1 MKNIVIGGGTGL
13 VGSRLTEML
22 VAKGYSVTIL
32 TRNKNIQSNNTLIRY
47 SYWNVDTQ
55 QIDAD
60 ALKNATAIVNLT
72 GEGVVNK
79 RWTAKQKQ
87 IIIDSRVNAGKLIV
101 KTLLEQSNNVA
112 VVVNAS
118 AIGWYKPQSESLLQS
133 KTYQE
138 EQEPN
143 TDFLGNTCKLWEES
157 IEPVQHY
164 GKRLV
169 KLRIGI
175 VFSKKGGA
183 IKEFLKPLQFG
194 VAAILGNQK
203 ISWIHVDDLC
213 NMIIASIENENYAGA
228 YNAVAPEITT
238 NKELNLALAKK
249 KNGKWF
255 IAMPVP
261 SFMLKIMLGEMSV
274 EVLKS
279 STISCKKIVDSGFV
293 FLYPTVEEAVN
304 ELIQTA

>member
-1 MKNIVIGGGTGL
+1 MVGT
-13 VGSRLTEML
+13 RLTEML
-22 VAKGYSVTIL
+22 VNKGYDVTIL
-32 TRNKNIQSNNTLIRY
+32 TRNKNAVSNHPSIQY
-47 SYWNVDTQ
+47 SYWNIDTQ
-55 QIDAD
+55 EIDA
-60 ALKNATAIVNLT
+60 AAIKNANAIVNLT

-87 IIIDSRVNAGKLIV
+87 IIIDSRVNAGKLIA
-101 KTLLEQSNNVA
+101 KGLQQNENNVE

-118 AIGWYKPQSESLLQS
+118 AIGWYKPQNESALQS
-133 KTYQE
+133 KNYQE

-143 TDFLGNTCKLWEES
+143 TDFLGTTCKLWEES
-157 IEPVQHY
+157 IEPVRQLN
-164 GKRLV
+164 KRLV
-169 KLRIGI
+169 KFRIGI

-213 NMIIASIENENYAGA
+213 RMIIEAIENNHYSGV
-228 YNAVAPEITT
+228 YNAVAPDITT
-238 NKELNLALAKK
+238 NKELNIKLAKK

-255 IAMPVP
+255 IALPVP
-261 SFMLKIMLGEMSV
+261 SFILKIMLGEMSV

-279 STISCKKIVDSGFV
+279 STISCKKITDAGFK
-293 FLYPTVEEAVN
+293 FNYPTVDNAVD
-304 ELIQTA
+304 ELIS